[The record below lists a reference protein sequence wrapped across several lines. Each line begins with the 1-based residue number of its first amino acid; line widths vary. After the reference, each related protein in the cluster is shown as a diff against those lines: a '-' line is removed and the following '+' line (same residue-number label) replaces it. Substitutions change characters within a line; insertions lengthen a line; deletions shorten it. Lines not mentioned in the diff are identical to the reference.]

1 MLRVLYVDDEKINLN
16 LFELSFRKDFQVFK
30 TLSAHEALSIYKENP
45 IDVVVTDLKMP
56 EMSGIDFIREIKLLK
71 PEQNCILLTAYY
83 EPHLLADPEIK
94 SIIYKYVIKPFK
106 KNNLKELI
114 EQATN

>member
-16 LFELSFRKDFQVFK
+16 LFDLSFRKDFQVFK
-30 TLSAHEALSIYKENP
+30 TLSPEDAIEIFQNNI

-56 EMSGIDFIREIKLLK
+56 GMNGIEFIQKIKEIK

-94 SIIYKYVIKPFK
+94 SIIFKYVIKPFK
-106 KNNLKELI
+106 KTNLKQII
-114 EQATN
+114 EQACA